1 MFKCKSKKPHKNC
14 VNFSLK
20 KYPLPSVAERIKQ
33 FNSNRLPQYTAFK
46 YGAMAK
52 DAFTFY
58 RGTAHLFY
66 EDLLHANTL
75 PAAPPAWI
83 CGDLHIENFGS
94 YKGDNRLVYF
104 DINDFDESL
113 LAPVSFDL
121 IRMATSIIV
130 ALIVMGATNAEA
142 KNMALLFLKTYS
154 AVLAKGRSRYIEPQT
169 ASGIVRSFLL
179 KVSGRRQKELIKE
192 RTLKKAG
199 QLVLYKDNQRLF
211 KLDRSLSSALCEFAH
226 TWMHN
231 SAHQHRFQVI
241 DAGFRLAGTGSIG
254 QKRYLFLLERSNGG
268 RKYLLLDM
276 KHAQPAV
283 LQSQLTIKQ
292 PAWSSEAERIVAI
305 QERMQNIPPALL
317 GVGTFN
323 NESYVI
329 KEMQPTADKI
339 NFAALENRYTDIED
353 VLQNMAMV
361 AASAHLRSSGR
372 QGAAVA
378 DELIDFG
385 RNGSWVEPIITYAW
399 QYASQVKADHRQYL
413 AAYRAGYFEVS

>member
-1 MFKCKSKKPHKNC
+1 
-14 VNFSLK
+14 
-20 KYPLPSVAERIKQ
+20 LPSIAERIKQ
-33 FNSNRLPQYTAFK
+33 FNSNRLPLYTAFK
-46 YGAMAK
+46 YRAMAK

-75 PAAPPAWI
+75 PASPLAWI
-83 CGDLHIENFGS
+83 CGDLHLENFGS

-104 DINDFDESL
+104 DINDFDESV
-113 LAPVSFDL
+113 LAPAAFDL
-121 IRMATSIIV
+121 VRMATSIMI
-130 ALIVMGATNAEA
+130 ALIVMGATAAEA

-179 KVSGRRQKELIKE
+179 KVSERRQKELVKE
-192 RTLKKAG
+192 RTIKKMG
-199 QLVLYKDNQRLF
+199 QLALYIDNERLF
-211 KLDRSLSSALCEFAH
+211 KLSSSLRSPLCAFAH
-226 TWMHN
+226 TWMRN
-231 SAHQHRFQVI
+231 SAHQHHFQVI

-254 QKRYLFLLERSNGG
+254 LKRYLFLLERANGV

-276 KHAQPAV
+276 KHSQPAV
-283 LQSQLTIKQ
+283 LQSLLAVKQ

-305 QERMQNIPPALL
+305 QERMQNISPALL

-339 NFAALENRYTDIED
+339 NFAALENRFTHIET
-353 VLQNMAMV
+353 VLKNMALL

-378 DELIDFG
+378 DELIEFG
-385 RNGSWVEPIITYAW
+385 RNGSWVESIITYAW
-399 QYASQVKADHRQYL
+399 QYANQVKADHRQFL
-413 AAYRAGYFEVS
+413 EAYRTGYFKRS

>member
-1 MFKCKSKKPHKNC
+1 MST
-14 VNFSLK
+14 
-20 KYPLPSVAERIKQ
+20 VAERIKQ
-33 FNSNRLPQYTAFK
+33 FNSNHLPVYTAFK
-46 YGAMAK
+46 YRAMAK
-52 DAFTFY
+52 DAFIFY

-66 EDLLHANTL
+66 NDLLHANTL
-75 PAAPPAWI
+75 PASPLAWI

-104 DINDFDESL
+104 DINDFDESQ

-121 IRMATSIIV
+121 VRMATSIIV
-130 ALIVMGATNAEA
+130 ALTVMGATPVEA

-179 KVSGRRQKELIKE
+179 KVSERRQKELVKE
-192 RTLKKAG
+192 RTVKKMG
-199 QLVLYKDNQRLF
+199 QLALYIDNERLF
-211 KLDRSLSSALCEFAH
+211 KLDRSLKSTLCEFAS

-254 QKRYLFLLERSNGG
+254 QKRYLFLLERVNGD

-283 LQSQLTIKQ
+283 LQSQLAVKQ

-317 GVGTFN
+317 GVGVFN
-323 NESYVI
+323 NESYVL

-339 NFAALENRYTDIED
+339 NFTALENRYNHIED
-353 VLQNMAMV
+353 VLMNMAMV

-385 RNGSWVEPIITYAW
+385 RNGSWVEPFITYAS
-399 QYASQVKADHRQYL
+399 QYASQVKADHKNYL
-413 AAYRAGYFEVS
+413 EAYRTGFFK